1 MATLRSFVRI
11 ATDPIYE
18 FKRRAR
24 RRAASV
30 WRRQFWKTTFVGIT
44 GSHGKTTATALLGA
58 ILSTSAPAYVRK
70 GDNQTKTVARTV
82 FRTVPWYH
90 RYCVQEISGERPMA
104 IDESVDVFQPT
115 VGIVTAISGD
125 HRKAFGSFEAIAAE
139 KAKLVH
145 RLPTDGL
152 AVLNADDPLVAAMG
166 AVCTC
171 RVIYHGRA
179 ESADLRLLSATS
191 VWPGRLQL
199 EVDYRGERFT
209 VKTRLVG
216 AHWAVSVMA
225 ALLTALELGVGAS
238 ACLAVIE
245 GFEPLFNRMSV
256 HRTPQRA
263 WCVLD
268 ADKASFYGIEACLG
282 FLEEASAPRKTVV
295 FGTIADYAGASRSH
309 YYKVAR
315 AALNKADR
323 VIFTGPNAS
332 RVRRLAADEFAG
344 RLFVIE
350 RPKDVVQI
358 LSDDA
363 VADEII
369 YVKATRIDRL
379 SRVVVPRR
387 QR

>member
-1 MATLRSFVRI
+1 
-11 ATDPIYE
+11 
-18 FKRRAR
+18 
-24 RRAASV
+24 
-30 WRRQFWKTTFVGIT
+30 
-44 GSHGKTTATALLGA
+44 
-58 ILSTSAPAYVRK
+58 
-70 GDNQTKTVARTV
+70 
-82 FRTVPWYH
+82 
-90 RYCVQEISGERPMA
+90 MA

-145 RLPTDGL
+145 RLPADGL
-152 AVLNADDPLVAAMG
+152 AVLNADDPLVAAMAAG
-166 AVCTC
+166 CIC
-171 RVIYHGRA
+171 RVVTYGRA
-179 ESADLRLLSATS
+179 ETADLRLVGASS
-191 VWPGRLQL
+191 GWPERLAL

-256 HRTPQRA
+256 HRMPQGA

-268 ADKASFYGIEACLG
+268 AEKASFYGIEACLG
-282 FLEEASAPRKTVV
+282 FLEEASAPRRTVV

-315 AALNKADR
+315 AALDKADR
-323 VIFTGPNAS
+323 VIFTGPNAT

-350 RPKDVVQI
+350 RPEDVVRI

-379 SRVVVPRR
+379 SRVFVPRR